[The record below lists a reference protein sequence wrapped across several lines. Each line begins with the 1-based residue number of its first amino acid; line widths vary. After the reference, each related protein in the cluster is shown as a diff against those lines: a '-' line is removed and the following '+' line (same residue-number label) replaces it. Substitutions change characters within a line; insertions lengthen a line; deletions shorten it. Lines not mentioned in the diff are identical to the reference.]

1 MHHKINIVIF
11 VFQMFIPNPLL
22 QNSQL
27 RYFKVDSMIFS
38 KTYYMRPA
46 STSDSIRND
55 TGHRYQTSLKHNHM
69 QLTMFNHNR
78 Y

>member
-27 RYFKVDSMIFS
+27 RYFKEDSMIFS
-38 KTYYMRPA
+38 KTYYRKSAP
-46 STSDSIRND
+46 TSDSIEND
-55 TGHRYQTSLKHNHM
+55 TGYRYQTSLKHN
-69 QLTMFNHNR
+69 QD
-78 Y
+78 YV